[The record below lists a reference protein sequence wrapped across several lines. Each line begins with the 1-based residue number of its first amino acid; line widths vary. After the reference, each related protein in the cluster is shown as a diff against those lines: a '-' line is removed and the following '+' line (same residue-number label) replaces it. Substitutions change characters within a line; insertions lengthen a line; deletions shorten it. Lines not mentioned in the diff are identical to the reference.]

1 MRFTIKIEIKY
12 HRKQNK
18 TQFKST
24 RNSTLMKYMY
34 NNKLAKFKP
43 TGKALQR
50 KKLNQCNIKIL
61 LERGKFKNFF

>member
-34 NNKLAKFKP
+34 NNKLAKYKTYGKSFAKKKKIKP
-43 TGKALQR
+43 VQH
-50 KKLNQCNIKIL
+50 
-61 LERGKFKNFF
+61 